1 MDHAIAPI
9 PVQKPHPPILI
20 GGHGPS
26 LLALA
31 AREADIVGFSGITF
45 KSGGAVSPDLSGWR
59 RSSVNERIERIRD
72 VAGEERYSRLELN
85 ALVQRVVVTDDR
97 HRAAEELASCWPQL
111 SADDILQSPYVLIGT
126 ANQTVEDLTA
136 RRERWDISYY
146 VVHEPYLD
154 DFAPVVARL
163 AGK

>member
-1 MDHAIAPI
+1 
-9 PVQKPHPPILI
+9 
-20 GGHGPS
+20 
-26 LLALA
+26 
-31 AREADIVGFSGITF
+31 
-45 KSGGAVSPDLSGWR
+45 
-59 RSSVNERIERIRD
+59 
-72 VAGEERYSRLELN
+72 
-85 ALVQRVVVTDDR
+85 
-97 HRAAEELASCWPQL
+97 L

-126 ANQTVEDLTA
+126 VDQMVEDLTA